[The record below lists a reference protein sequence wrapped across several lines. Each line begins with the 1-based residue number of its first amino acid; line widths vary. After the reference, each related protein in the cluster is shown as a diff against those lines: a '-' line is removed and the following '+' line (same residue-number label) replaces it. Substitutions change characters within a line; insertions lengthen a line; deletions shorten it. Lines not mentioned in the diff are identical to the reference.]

1 MANETNKE
9 TAPQVRVVFQGE
21 LKKRFEAIKRY
32 YCIENNAEMVRLLVS
47 LKYEDLKKEGRI

>member
-9 TAPQVRVVFQGE
+9 APQVRVVFQGE
-21 LKKRFEAIKRY
+21 LKKRFEAIKGY
-32 YCIENNAEMVRLLVS
+32 YCIENNAEMVRLLVT

>member
-9 TAPQVRVVFQGE
+9 APQVRVVFQGE
-21 LKKRFEAIKRY
+21 LKKRFEAIKGY